1 MSADD
6 KAPEKQRRAR
16 DVLLDMASQLLLAAI
31 VGLIMAVV
39 ANAFVEGARWFFN
52 TSQTENLVSIQVGGN
67 RYNLDIFFT
76 LGLAAVLIFL
86 VRRTLGITQW
96 SGPADSIYAV
106 QQSREPLDTRVGMG
120 STLAAFI
127 AASGGGSVGQY
138 GPLVHFGATITEVLL
153 KYVHIKIDRRVF
165 IACGVAGAIS
175 AGFNAPIAGVLFAHE
190 ALLRRFFCGRHRTNC
205 RCIHRCLCGE
215 SGFL

>member
-31 VGLIMAVV
+31 VGLIMAML

-52 TSQTENLVSIQVGGN
+52 TSQTESLVSIEVGGN

-76 LGLAAVLIFL
+76 LAWRRCDIFGTPNAGHYP
-86 VRRTLGITQW
+86 VVSPT
-96 SGPADSIYAV
+96 DSIYAV
-106 QQSREPLDTRVGMG
+106 QQSREPLIHGLGWAD
-120 STLAAFI
+120 L
-127 AASGGGSVGQY
+127 GGLHCGQWRGSVGQY

-153 KYVHIKIDRRVF
+153 KYVRIKIDRRVF
-165 IACGVAGAIS
+165 IACGVQVRFRQAS
-175 AGFNAPIAGVLFAHE
+175 APIAGVLFAHE
-190 ALLRRFFCGRHRTNC
+190 ALLRRFPWAPSHQLPL
-205 RCIHRCLCGE
+205 HP
-215 SGFL
+215 